1 MALNTTGGTEGRRDV
16 PPVESPGAEA
26 APRAG
31 AGSGRWEE
39 GAWGA
44 PHHLSPR
51 PPPPCAM
58 RRAPCAADSR
68 AKRAPE
74 SRPSPPPPRPR
85 PLPPP
90 PPTASANSAGFLTAT
105 LGARRSAPHAQP
117 CFLF

>member
-44 PHHLSPR
+44 PITCPLALP
-51 PPPPCAM
+51 
-58 RRAPCAADSR
+58 RRAPCAV
-68 AKRAPE
+68 
-74 SRPSPPPPRPR
+74 
-85 PLPPP
+85 
-90 PPTASANSAGFLTAT
+90 
-105 LGARRSAPHAQP
+105 RSAPPTPVPSAPPRAGLPLPHRVHDPSLLLLPPLQQTARDS
-117 CFLF
+117 